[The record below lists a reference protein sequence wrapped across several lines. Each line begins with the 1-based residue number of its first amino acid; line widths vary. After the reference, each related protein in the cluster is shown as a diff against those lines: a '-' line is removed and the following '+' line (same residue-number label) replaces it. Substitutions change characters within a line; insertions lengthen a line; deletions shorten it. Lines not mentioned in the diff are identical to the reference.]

1 MSKGKHKRKKQ
12 RAEQQAKEQAAAMR
26 LLEDKKMSANEE
38 TEPSTTREH
47 ESNNN
52 DNPSR
57 WKQFRDWA
65 KQNSS
70 FTDWCIALFT
80 FVLAGAAIYQFVIM
94 GGQLDEMRKGER
106 PWISIS
112 FNNGT
117 LKTNAPIS
125 STLSI
130 VNKGKTPA
138 RTITADVAIDAVKN
152 GEEPKLNY
160 PLPHTRFTTGLIFPG
175 DPYTIQ
181 INKLRTSNNGGPP
194 EADLLTQPAFDD
206 FQNGRLFFV
215 LYANVSYKD
224 FFGIEHWTRICA
236 AWVQSRVPGSF
247 TGQKCTNYGDV
258 DSN

>member
-12 RAEQQAKEQAAAMR
+12 HAQQQAKEQAAAIH
-26 LLEDKKMSANEE
+26 LLENNKMSGDEE
-38 TEPSTTREH
+38 TELSTTKEH
-47 ESNNN
+47 KSNNKGA
-52 DNPSR
+52 PSR

-65 KQNSS
+65 KQKSS

-80 FVLAGAAIYQFVIM
+80 LVLAVAAIYQFIIM
-94 GGQLDEMRKGER
+94 GGQLDEMRKDGR

-112 FNNGT
+112 FGYNGD
-117 LKTNAPIS
+117 LHANVPIS
-125 STLSI
+125 STLTI

-138 RTITADVAIDAVKN
+138 RAIKADVAIDVVKN

-160 PLPHTRFTTGLIFPG
+160 PLPHARFTTGLIFPG
-175 DPYTIQ
+175 DPYSFPIEGD
-181 INKLRTSNNGGPP
+181 IV
-194 EADLLTQPAFDD
+194 TQREFDD

-215 LYANVSYKD
+215 AYTNVSYKD
-224 FFGIEHWTRICA
+224 FFGIEHWTRYCTAIVSKA
-236 AWVQSRVPGSF
+236 LGTF